1 MIAREGFILV
11 SEVYYFA
18 WEGLYLI
25 LFYFS
30 RMKFLYL
37 ENKVQFY
44 FLQVR
49 IFSLF
54 FANKILFWQ
63 MLVFML
69 RNKGFY
75 VLQEKVFIFASEGFP
90 LLLRVLVFANDGF
103 YFSQVMVFIVKKYI

>member
-1 MIAREGFILV
+1 MDLLIARVGFIFV
-11 SEVYYFA
+11 SEVYHFCK
-18 WEGLYLI
+18 GGF

-30 RMKFLYL
+30 QMKFWYS

-63 MLVFML
+63 VLDLCLEIEVFMFRKRRFL
-69 RNKGFY
+69 F
-75 VLQEKVFIFASEGFP
+75 LQVIVF
-90 LLLRVLVFANDGF
+90 LC
-103 YFSQVMVFIVKKYI
+103 Y